1 MEEPFEEFGTAQPVA
16 ESPSQGN
23 MLSDDELIFKELVKK
38 ALEYGEH
45 AEFEFIKNYAELNAI
60 KLCKSGLRKVIKVF
74 KTVTSG
80 IYKEYCRLVE
90 TGESDFNLLYA
101 YNQYLEVLKYYEQE
115 LAIANDMID
124 EYDNYVWS
132 GHLIDQ
138 YLLFKTRPEEDLVD
152 TRKPKNG
159 TK

>member
-1 MEEPFEEFGTAQPVA
+1 MEEPFEEFGTAQPVV
-16 ESPSQGN
+16 ESPSRDN
-23 MLSDDELIFKELVKK
+23 TLNDDELIFKELVTK